1 MSIKEKQQQYILNT
15 LARFA
20 TNPNTT
26 QLSLLLWFEFEPR
39 ADNQHHAGTPESF
52 YPGVN
57 FSLYNFIIPLTIAI
71 RDICIEGI
79 L

>member
-20 TNPNTT
+20 TNLNTT

-39 ADNQHHAGTPESF
+39 ADN
-52 YPGVN
+52 
-57 FSLYNFIIPLTIAI
+57 
-71 RDICIEGI
+71 
-79 L
+79 